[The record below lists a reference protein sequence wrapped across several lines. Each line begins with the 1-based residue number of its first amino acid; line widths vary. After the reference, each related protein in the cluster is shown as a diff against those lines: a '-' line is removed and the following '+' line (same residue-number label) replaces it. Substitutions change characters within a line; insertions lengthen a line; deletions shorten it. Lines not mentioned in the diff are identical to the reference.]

1 MDLPQTTTHGDMKEV
16 LIISYFYPPCT
27 LTASQRPAGWVKYL
41 SSFGFKPIVVTRNWE
56 VALIQP
62 TDQLRDSGKEVV
74 VETTDSFE
82 IHYLPYRATVRDR
95 LFNSTNRLLK
105 KSSKIFTFIES
116 IGENYSNRFIPFR
129 NLYDYSEQLIEQH
142 TFSALIIT
150 GNPFVQFR
158 FGYLFNKKY
167 KIPWIADYRDDWT
180 TSEIIQPK
188 GKLARFLH
196 SIQRQ
201 SEQKWVG
208 SSNLVTSVSEVYT
221 DRISQFVNVRGA
233 TILNGFD
240 ALLPKIVNDDFTTF
254 KITYNGTLYDT
265 QDIETFI
272 RVVIRCIEVYREK
285 IKIQV
290 QFPGLA
296 YDSCQETRVKKLISG
311 YDSFF
316 LITARIPKSEVLSL
330 QQTSDVLLMLTHKGK
345 KGIPSSK
352 LYEYLSFQ
360 KTILCFPSD
369 EDIVAETLLNTNL
382 GKIFNY
388 EEEVYEYLSFL
399 IQKKIKNE
407 FFLPKVNEKHLMSF
421 SVYNQVLQLGLLLS
435 QISKTNDLGRR

>member
-1 MDLPQTTTHGDMKEV
+1 MDLPQTTIHGAMKEV

-27 LTASQRPAGWVKYL
+27 LTAAQRPAGWVKYL

-56 VALIQP
+56 VALTQP
-62 TDQLRDSGKEVV
+62 EDQLRDSGKEVV

-129 NLYDYSEQLIEQH
+129 NLFDYSEKLIEQH

-158 FGYLFNKKY
+158 FGYLLNKKY

-188 GKLARFLH
+188 GKLSRFLH
-196 SIQRQ
+196 SIQQQ

-208 SSNLVTSVSEVYT
+208 TSSLVTSVSEVYT
-221 DRISQFVNVRGA
+221 DRISEFVTVPGA

-272 RVVIRCIEVYREK
+272 RVVIRCIEVYSEK

-296 YDSCQETRVKKLISG
+296 YDSCQEKRVKKLILG

-316 LITARIPKSEVLSL
+316 LITARIPKSEVLIL
-330 QQTSDVLLMLTHKGK
+330 QQTSDFLLMLTHSEK

-352 LYEYLSFQ
+352 LYEYLSIQ
-360 KTILCFPSD
+360 RPIICFPSD
-369 EDIVAETLLNTNL
+369 GDIVAYTIKDTGAGIIIDTE
-382 GKIFNY
+382 
-388 EEEVYEYLSFL
+388 EYLMDYL
-399 IQKKIKNE
+399 NE
-407 FFLPKVNEKHLMSF
+407 SILSKLHRNEAVIEVDVNKLSAYSQYH
-421 SVYNQVLQLGLLLS
+421 QVSKLS
-435 QISKTNDLGRR
+435 AILTEIGI

>member
-1 MDLPQTTTHGDMKEV
+1 MKEV

-27 LTASQRPAGWVKYL
+27 LTAAQRPAGWVKYL
-41 SSFGFKPIVVTRNWE
+41 SSFGFKPIVVTGNWDVE
-56 VALIQP
+56 LTQP
-62 TDQLRDSGKEVV
+62 ADQLRDSGKELVI
-74 VETTDSFE
+74 ETPDSFQ

-105 KSSKIFTFIES
+105 KSSKFFTFIES

-129 NLYDYSEQLIEQH
+129 NMYDYSEKLIEQH
-142 TFSALIIT
+142 NFSALLIT

-158 FGYLFNKKY
+158 FGYLLNKKFQL
-167 KIPWIADYRDDWT
+167 PWIADYRDDWT

-188 GKLARFLH
+188 GKLARFLL
-196 SIQRQ
+196 SIQQ
-201 SEQKWVG
+201 YSEQKWVG
-208 SSNLVTSVSEVYT
+208 SSSMISSVSAIYT
-221 DRISQFVNVRGA
+221 ARISQFVTVSGA

-240 ALLPKIVNDDFTTF
+240 ALLPKIAKEDRTTF

-296 YDSCQETRVKKLISG
+296 YDPCQETRVKKLISG
-311 YDSFF
+311 YESFF
-316 LITARIPKSEVLSL
+316 LITARIPKSDVLIL
-330 QQTSDVLLMLTHKGK
+330 QQNSDFLLMLTHIGK

-352 LYEYLSFQ
+352 LYEYLSIQ
-360 KTILCFPSD
+360 RPIICFPSD
-369 EDIVAETLLNTNL
+369 DDIVAETIKDT
-382 GKIFNY
+382 GAGIIVDT
-388 EEEVYEYLSFL
+388 EEYLMDYL
-399 IQKKIKNE
+399 NE
-407 FFLPKVNEKHLMSF
+407 SILSKLNRNEAFIEVDVNKLSSYSQYH
-421 SVYNQVLQLGLLLS
+421 QVLKLS
-435 QISKTNDLGRR
+435 AILTEIGE